1 MTFNF
6 RNCLVESP
14 YRTHSSTPS
23 LFFPPVHRPTLVAQW
38 HRGADGKLECQWQRL
53 SD

>member
-6 RNCLVESP
+6 RNWPVQSP
-14 YRTHSSTPS
+14 NRTRSSTAS
-23 LFFPPVHRPTLVAQW
+23 LFYPRFQRPILVAQW

-53 SD
+53 SG